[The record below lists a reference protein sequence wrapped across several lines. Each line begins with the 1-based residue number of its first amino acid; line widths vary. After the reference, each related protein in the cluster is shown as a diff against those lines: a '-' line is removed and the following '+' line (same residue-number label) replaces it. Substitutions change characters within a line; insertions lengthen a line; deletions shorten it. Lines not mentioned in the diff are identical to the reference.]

1 MLPTAA
7 RLHAA
12 ADFAA
17 AVRRGRRG
25 SSRTVV
31 VHWLSTGRP
40 SGARAG
46 FVVSKKVGN
55 SVIRHRVTRRLRPL
69 VRERLAGLP
78 AGSDLVVRALPAAA
92 VANSRD
98 LARNLDTAL
107 GRVLPAR
114 AAGSSG
120 DSMFHS
126 VSGAGADIVTAAAGA
141 AGAGAASDRHRVA
154 APEAD
159 R

>member
-25 SSRTVV
+25 PSRTLV

-69 VRERLAGLP
+69 IRERLADLP
-78 AGSDLVVRALPAAA
+78 AGSDLVVRALPPAAA
-92 VANSRD
+92 ASSRD
-98 LARNLDTAL
+98 LARHLDIAL
-107 GRVLPAR
+107 AR
-114 AAGSSG
+114 AVREPGSAMSPGTRAPAVAGAVDASSG
-120 DSMFHS
+120 ARPMGTGTADPR
-126 VSGAGADIVTAAAGA
+126 GAG
-141 AGAGAASDRHRVA
+141 R
-154 APEAD
+154 
-159 R
+159 